1 MRFNVFSD
9 LERLASYIPHFFR
22 LVDRDRWYRRVEQL
36 NADRESSPYL
46 WKIVSDYHWLEMA
59 VSHQADILAKEGRL
73 LPDRVDTL
81 ALVALQFAGAIVE
94 INARLPEGAQRQ
106 LEGRLR
112 DGLKAESGFAALYLE
127 VDLALRLMAEGYEV
141 RFPDLEGSANYDIE
155 FSRNGFVGE
164 VECKSLSAD
173 AGRNIHRKDFYRFL
187 QALSPQL
194 KAHVDLE
201 RQEILVITLKKRL
214 SSNVYKQAELRR
226 ATVAM
231 IGAKAPSSMRRAG
244 FRIERRDY
252 NECLGSAPRDDER
265 AFYRFCEDAFGPNL
279 HIAGGVTE
287 TGGCLVVMHC
297 EREDDTS
304 KPWLDAMRKAA
315 SQFSGHHPG
324 FIAVQF
330 QDITAADL
338 MLPHLRRRAGILS
351 YALFGH
357 YGADHVNA
365 TYVCGFTAVVDKEG
379 HRGTPAFAIPNPKPR
394 FPIDFGQA
402 APFLVGISDVD
413 FAAAIGAPL
422 PQPNISYIPFS

>member
-1 MRFNVFSD
+1 M
-9 LERLASYIPHFFR
+9 
-22 LVDRDRWYRRVEQL
+22 
-36 NADRESSPYL
+36 
-46 WKIVSDYHWLEMA
+46 
-59 VSHQADILAKEGRL
+59 
-73 LPDRVDTL
+73 
-81 ALVALQFAGAIVE
+81 
-94 INARLPEGAQRQ
+94 
-106 LEGRLR
+106 
-112 DGLKAESGFAALYLE
+112 
-127 VDLALRLMAEGYEV
+127 
-141 RFPDLEGSANYDIE
+141 
-155 FSRNGFVGE
+155 
-164 VECKSLSAD
+164 
-173 AGRNIHRKDFYRFL
+173 
-187 QALSPQL
+187 
-194 KAHVDLE
+194 
-201 RQEILVITLKKRL
+201 
-214 SSNVYKQAELRR
+214 
-226 ATVAM
+226 
-231 IGAKAPSSMRRAG
+231 
-244 FRIERRDY
+244 
-252 NECLGSAPRDDER
+252 
-265 AFYRFCEDAFGPNL
+265 
-279 HIAGGVTE
+279 
-287 TGGCLVVMHC
+287 VMHC

-338 MLPHLRRRAGILS
+338 MLPHPRRRAGILS